1 MRSLSTSNCSFKS
14 FSKGSFDAKVN
25 SCFFVFL
32 VGCSKGI
39 VPVSGK
45 LIKGSDPIANVMIT
59 LSPEP
64 AAGREFAVGGTDDNG
79 IFTMYT
85 LPSKGVSPGDYK
97 IKLQPRLK
105 GKPLGRFQE
114 SLLTFLQHLGLLQ
127 SHQKALKI

>member
-1 MRSLSTSNCSFKS
+1 MRKLILVSLF
-14 FSKGSFDAKVN
+14 
-25 SCFFVFL
+25 FL

-45 LIKGSDPIANVMIT
+45 LIQGSDPIANVMIT

-97 IKLQPRLK
+97 IKLQPPIEGKAVRQIPGKFTDISTTPWFITIPSKGFENLVLDVDQDKLK
-105 GKPLGRFQE
+105 
-114 SLLTFLQHLGLLQ
+114 
-127 SHQKALKI
+127 